1 MNDDIWISGQ
11 FEINEVK
18 IWVTEAKEI
27 SGTSRNQGR
36 DALGNETQQDKA
48 RVNVNNIAIKYLR
61 ETNGIWKN

>member
-27 SGTSRNQGR
+27 SGASRNQGR
-36 DALGNETQQDKA
+36 NALGNETQQDRA
-48 RVNVNNIAIKYLR
+48 RANVNNIAIKYLR